1 MRDFSKGFK
10 ILVFSFKIIL
20 GVLDKISNIVYF
32 CYQPFKFN
40 QIREAM
46 LFFILL
52 SPIIQSVAWSILLA
66 QMRVD
71 IPKPLKM
78 NRVKQSTSVLSFV
91 CNLLIS
97 VVEYNVKLLFQ
108 IVKYLPQSVMITL
121 LQQIKIFPFC
131 LFGYTYFKYQAILT
145 RDLMK
150 NLAPHLFL
158 FQQIE
163 EEEEQEKK
171 LMKENNNNNNNQ
183 IVELKHEQ
191 ISPKMVSKSIN
202 KSISSI
208 NISPESS
215 SSPRKIIN
223 LKQAFQQEE
232 KPGSQQI
239 PININ
244 LDLKNKGSSQRID
257 SELDD
262 SKNLHNPFLSKSP
275 TNNDQLYQKYF
286 NQNIFQTKKLLN
298 QNSPLK
304 KPHES
309 IDLQNTFGNSVLLMQ
324 NQQRKESIS
333 SPTRKKNNHQLV
345 AQNTDFF
352 DEDNMHQMRRRA
364 TSIKKKGFDKS
375 IQNITQL
382 LKYNNQQQQQIIHHQ
397 QQVQQQEVT
406 RKRGIS
412 ILKRENLNQP
422 NNAAL
427 HLQNQQVIPENE
439 AENDQE
445 TNDKV
450 FNETD
455 LLLDANIQP
464 TFDTLIQD
472 HNLEQFLLITDVIEA
487 MFEALPMTVIQFI
500 NNGINDSWKLS
511 NGTYNLFIYFSFFTS
526 LITIFLHGIS
536 LINILYDENIK
547 IFYFTL
553 QFLQKFQ
560 MNNNDDKSQTYESD
574 STDKNKQNSDNKNN
588 NNNQQAN
595 EEENKNENLKNI
607 KKKNSKKKAEGFGR
621 IFPMRA
627 EVKLDNLMQLN
638 KLSILRQQ
646 ASEEIKSLQLFY
658 NGYRYQ
664 SQKIIN
670 TISKALDKIKFL
682 NKLIIEFDDN
692 FYQKEISPLIN
703 KILTEQNNL
712 NNLQISYYGNQMS
725 KEEAYNIYRM
735 INSWHLKIQD
745 TAEDILFQNNS
756 IFIWRCYKLK
766 QVYPNDLYEVFQDR
780 FEALFDTSP
789 SEKYIVEIVLPEK
802 EFNEQECEEFLQTM
816 AEWENLQHLQL
827 IYRSMPRKYESQ
839 MNYYVSN
846 SQNLQSCLLVSG
858 KNGLIYNK
866 GYNLQLDKNK
876 NYLQI
881 ENRSFIFNYDALK
894 FIFDKN
900 INLILKLQ
908 LEEITLNFE
917 NQNEN
922 ENYFKE
928 YHVQSLMKFVQ
939 EYKGLVSLN
948 LNLRNNNITPITSE
962 SIGQCIHNLSS
973 LIDIELNFSD
983 NRFGAIGV
991 NNIFKF
997 FDKNSRKFR
1006 KISINL
1012 CRNLIQN
1019 EGVGHLIKFL
1029 NNQTQKLVILEIQKL
1044 NNNNNIGIST
1054 SFIESK
1060 KDIFLEYLSLD
1071 LSNNRFKSDLLDH
1084 LLKVISSL
1092 IHIKSLELKLN
1103 GNIIDIQTEF
1113 NFSLLKEL
1121 NKLGLTFWCNN
1132 FSDQSLCNLFKSMRS
1147 IKQLEELTFEVVSN
1161 NMSDKIQQFQGHLD
1175 HLNTLKKLDLVY
1187 SKNGKNLTR
1196 FKDFDLT
1203 LLEIRHLEEFTVDL
1217 SNCNFGLA
1225 GVTELV
1231 KNLYFLSSILK
1242 IDLNFS
1248 ENLEFNDECTNAILG
1263 SISSLPQLKILVLN
1277 FQKTSITDRTVE
1289 AIFKKIVGMTTLRS
1303 VTVDFIDNKTT
1314 QAAMKYIVDGL
1325 LKSNHIQHPQFRI

>member
-1 MRDFSKGFK
+1 
-10 ILVFSFKIIL
+10 
-20 GVLDKISNIVYF
+20 
-32 CYQPFKFN
+32 
-40 QIREAM
+40 
-46 LFFILL
+46 
-52 SPIIQSVAWSILLA
+52 
-66 QMRVD
+66 
-71 IPKPLKM
+71 M
-78 NRVKQSTSVLSFV
+78 NRVKQSTSIFSFI

-97 VVEYNVKLLFQ
+97 VVEYNVKILFE
-108 IVKYLPQSVMITL
+108 IIKYLPQSVMITL
-121 LQQIKIFPFC
+121 LQEMKIFPFC

-163 EEEEQEKK
+163 DEEEKEKN
-171 LMKENNNNNNNQ
+171 LMKDNKNNQ
-183 IVELKHEQ
+183 IVELKHEHT
-191 ISPKMVSKSIN
+191 SPKMVSKSIN

-208 NISPESS
+208 ANISPESS

-223 LKQAFQQEE
+223 LKQAFQYDE
-232 KPGSQQI
+232 KPAT

-262 SKNLHNPFLSKSP
+262 SKHLHNPFLSKSP

-286 NQNIFQTKKLLN
+286 NQNIFQTKKQVN
-298 QNSPLK
+298 PHSPLK
-304 KPHES
+304 KPQES
-309 IDLQNTFGNSVLLMQ
+309 IDIQNTFGNSVLLMH
-324 NQQRKESIS
+324 NQQRKESIN
-333 SPTRKKNNHQLV
+333 SPTRKKNHHQQI
-345 AQNTDFF
+345 AQNIDQF
-352 DEDNMHQMRRRA
+352 DEDNMQQMRRRA

-382 LKYNNQQQQQIIHHQ
+382 LKYNNQQQQQLIHHQ

-406 RKRGIS
+406 RKRGLS
-412 ILKRENLNQP
+412 IMKKDNLIQL
-422 NNAAL
+422 NNAAP
-427 HLQNQQVIPENE
+427 HQQAHQIIPENDN
-439 AENDQE
+439 ENDQD

-464 TFDTLIQD
+464 TMDTLIQD

-487 MFEALPMTVIQFI
+487 MFEALPMTIIQFI
-500 NNGINDSWKLS
+500 NNGINDSWTLS

-526 LITIFLHGIS
+526 LITIILHGIS

-560 MNNNDDKSQTYESD
+560 MNNNDDKSQTYESE
-574 STDKNKQNSDNKNN
+574 STDKNKQNSDEKIDNNKNK
-588 NNNQQAN
+588 
-595 EEENKNENLKNI
+595 EVDEENKKNENQKGS
-607 KKKNSKKKAEGFGR
+607 KKKNQKKKAEGFGR
-621 IFPMRA
+621 IFPMRS

-638 KLSILRQQ
+638 KLSILRVQ

-670 TISKALDKIKFL
+670 TITKALDKIKFL

-692 FYQKEISPLIN
+692 FYSKDISPLIT
-703 KILTEQNNL
+703 KILTEQSNL
-712 NNLQISYYGNQMS
+712 NNLQISYYGNQMT
-725 KEEAYNIYRM
+725 KDEVYNIYRM
-735 INSWHLKIQD
+735 INSWHLKIGD

-766 QVYPNDLYEVFQDR
+766 LVYPNDLQDVFQDR

-789 SEKYIVEIVLPEK
+789 QQKYIVEIVLPEK
-802 EFNEQECEEFLQTM
+802 EFSEQECEEFFLSM
-816 AEWENLQHLQL
+816 VEWENLKHLQL

-839 MNYYVSN
+839 MNYYASS
-846 SQNLQSCLLVSG
+846 SQNLQSCLIVSG

-866 GYNLQLDKNK
+866 GYSFQINKNK
-876 NYLQI
+876 NQLEL
-881 ENRSFIFNYDALK
+881 ENNTFIFNYDALK
-894 FIFDKN
+894 FVFDKN
-900 INLILKLQ
+900 VNLIQKLQ
-908 LEEITLNFE
+908 LEEVNLNFE
-917 NQNEN
+917 NKNEN

-939 EYKGLVSLN
+939 EYKGLISLN
-948 LNLRNNNITPITSE
+948 LNLKNNYIAPFTAE
-962 SIGQCIHNLSS
+962 SIGQCINNLSS

-991 NNIFKF
+991 HNIFKF

-1012 CRNLIQN
+1012 SRNLIQN
-1019 EGVGHLIKFL
+1019 EGVGHLIQFL
-1029 NNQTQKLVILEIQKL
+1029 NNQTQKLTILQVQKL
-1044 NNNNNIGIST
+1044 NNNNGIGQ
-1054 SFIESK
+1054 SFIEQK
-1060 KDIFLEYLSLD
+1060 KDIFLENLSLD
-1071 LSNNRFKSDLLDH
+1071 LSNNRFKSDLFDH

-1092 IHIKSLELKLN
+1092 VNIKSLELKLN
-1103 GNIIDIQTEF
+1103 GNIIEIQTEF
-1113 NFSLLKEL
+1113 NFSLLKQL

-1132 FSDQSLCNLFKSMRS
+1132 FSDQSLCNLFKSMKN

-1161 NMSDKIQQFQGHLD
+1161 NMSDKVQQFQGHLD
-1175 HLNTLKKLDLVY
+1175 HLNNLKKLDLVY

-1217 SNCNFGLA
+1217 SNCNFSLV

-1231 KNLYFLSSILK
+1231 KNLHFLSSILK

-1248 ENLEFNDECTNAILG
+1248 ENLEFNDECTNAILE
-1263 SISSLPQLKILVLN
+1263 SISSLPQIKILDLN
-1277 FQKTSITDRTVE
+1277 FQKTSITDKTVE
-1289 AIFKKIVGMTTLRS
+1289 AIFKKIVLMTSLRS

-1314 QAAMKYIVDGL
+1314 EAAMKYIVDGL

>member
-1 MRDFSKGFK
+1 MRDFSKGYK

-20 GVLDKISNIVYF
+20 GILDKISNIVYF
-32 CYQPFKFN
+32 CYEPFKFY
-40 QIREAM
+40 QIRDAM

-66 QMRVD
+66 QMQVD

-78 NRVKQSTSVLSFV
+78 NRVKQSTSIFSFI

-97 VVEYNVKLLFQ
+97 VVEYNVKILFE
-108 IVKYLPQSVMITL
+108 IIKYLPQSVMITL
-121 LQQIKIFPFC
+121 LQEIKIFPFC

-163 EEEEQEKK
+163 DEEEKEKK
-171 LMKENNNNNNNQ
+171 LMKDNNKNQ

-208 NISPESS
+208 SNISPESS

-223 LKQAFQQEE
+223 LKQAFQQDE

-244 LDLKNKGSSQRID
+244 LDLKNKSSSQRID

-262 SKNLHNPFLSKSP
+262 SKHLHNPFLPKSP
-275 TNNDQLYQKYF
+275 ANNDQLYQKYF

-298 QNSPLK
+298 QNFPLK
-304 KPHES
+304 KSHES
-309 IDLQNTFGNSVLLMQ
+309 FDLQNAFGNSVLLMQ
-324 NQQRKESIS
+324 NQQRKESFN
-333 SPTRKKNNHQLV
+333 SPTRKKNHHQQV
-345 AQNTDFF
+345 AQNSDVF

-375 IQNITQL
+375 IQNITHL
-382 LKYNNQQQQQIIHHQ
+382 LKYNNQQQQQLIHHQ

-406 RKRGIS
+406 RKRGFSTVKKDNLIH
-412 ILKRENLNQP
+412 INNVAPHQQIQQAIPQNDYENGQ
-422 NNAAL
+422 
-427 HLQNQQVIPENE
+427 
-439 AENDQE
+439 D

-464 TFDTLIQD
+464 TIDTLIQD

-487 MFEALPMTVIQFI
+487 MFEALPMTIIQFI

-511 NGTYNLFIYFSFFTS
+511 NGTQNLFIYFSFFTS
-526 LITIFLHGIS
+526 LITIILHGIS

-560 MNNNDDKSQTYESD
+560 MNNNDDKSYTYESD
-574 STDKNKQNSDNKNN
+574 STDKNKQNSDQQNDNNKEIDE
-588 NNNQQAN
+588 QK
-595 EEENKNENLKNI
+595 EKSENLKGI

-621 IFPMRA
+621 IFPMRS

-646 ASEEIKSLQLFY
+646 ASEEIKSLQLLY

-670 TISKALDKIKFL
+670 TIAKALDKIKFL

-692 FYQKEISPLIN
+692 FYQKDISPLIT

-712 NNLQISYYGNQMS
+712 NNLQISYYGNEMS
-725 KEEAYNIYRM
+725 KDEAYNIYRM
-735 INSWHLKIQD
+735 INSWHLKIRD
-745 TAEDILFQNNS
+745 AAEDILFQNNS

-766 QVYPNDLYEVFQDR
+766 HMYPNDIYEIFQDR
-780 FEALFDTSP
+780 FETLFDTSP
-789 SEKYIVEIVLPEK
+789 QEKYIVEIVLPEK
-802 EFNEQECEEFLQTM
+802 EFSEEECEEFLQSIV
-816 AEWENLQHLQL
+816 EWENLQHLQL
-827 IYRSMPRKYESQ
+827 LYRSMPRKYENQ
-839 MNYYVSN
+839 MNYYASN
-846 SQNLQSCLLVSG
+846 AQNLKSCLLVSG
-858 KNGLIYNK
+858 KNGLICNK
-866 GYNLQLDKNK
+866 GYTLQISKDKNQ
-876 NYLQI
+876 LEI
-881 ENRSFIFNYDALK
+881 ENHSFIFNYDALK

-900 INLILKLQ
+900 INLIQKLQ
-908 LEEITLNFE
+908 LEEINLNFE

-922 ENYFKE
+922 ENCFKE
-928 YHVQSLMKFVQ
+928 YHVQSLLKFVQ
-939 EYKGLVSLN
+939 EYKGLISLN
-948 LNLRNNNITPITSE
+948 LNLKNNNIAPLTAE
-962 SIGQCIHNLSS
+962 SIGQCIDSLSS

-983 NRFGAIGV
+983 NRFGAVGV

-1019 EGVGHLIKFL
+1019 EGVGHLIQFL
-1029 NNQTQKLVILEIQKL
+1029 NNQTQKLTILEVQKL
-1044 NNNNNIGIST
+1044 NNNIGIGQ
-1054 SFIESK
+1054 SFIEQK
-1060 KDIFLEYLSLD
+1060 KDIFLENLILD

-1084 LLKVISSL
+1084 LLKVISSFV
-1092 IHIKSLELKLN
+1092 HIKYLELKLN
-1103 GNIIDIQTEF
+1103 GNIIEIQTEF

-1132 FSDQSLCNLFKSMRS
+1132 FSDQSLCNLFKSMKS
-1147 IKQLEELTFEVVSN
+1147 IKQLEELSFEVVSN

-1175 HLNTLKKLDLVY
+1175 HLNSLKKLELVY

-1217 SNCNFGLA
+1217 SNCNFSLF
-1225 GVTELV
+1225 GVKELV

-1248 ENLEFNDECTNAILG
+1248 ENVDFNDQCTNAILE

-1289 AIFKKIVGMTTLRS
+1289 SIFKKIVDMTTLRS

-1314 QAAMKYIVDGL
+1314 ESAMKYIVDGL
-1325 LKSNHIQHPQFRI
+1325 LKSNHIQNPQFRI